1 MVLIVTWS
9 EPRNAYMVKL
19 MKQINV
25 ECGIIAQKNKDM
37 NLHPT
42 IETFLAH
49 LTSLH
54 QLEPKNLPSD
64 VLHVMVKMSP
74 EELFKTCTQL
84 CVLLNNVPSQTTPI
98 TLSETEIATLAEEYL
113 KGILKRFRG

>member
-1 MVLIVTWS
+1 
-9 EPRNAYMVKL
+9 

-25 ECGIIAQKNKDM
+25 ECGIIAQKNKDI

>member
-1 MVLIVTWS
+1 
-9 EPRNAYMVKL
+9 
-19 MKQINV
+19 
-25 ECGIIAQKNKDM
+25 M

-49 LTSLH
+49 ITALH
-54 QLEPKNLPSD
+54 QLEPKNLPND
-64 VLHVMVKMSP
+64 VLQIMIKMSP

-84 CVLLNNVPSQTTPI
+84 AVLLNNVPSQNAPI

-113 KGILKRFRG
+113 KGILKHFRG